1 MQSNVELINIFLF
14 GRCYDEI
21 FTQLINVSSVEFAGC
36 FACATDNGFRIYNV
50 DPLKEKER
58 HIFSEGGLGH
68 IEMLFRCN
76 YLALIGGGIRS
87 LYPQNKVIIWD
98 DFNKAPTFSLDFDT
112 PVKAVRLRR
121 DRIVVVLEGLIKVF
135 TFTSKPQQ
143 LHVFETN
150 SNPLGLCVLC
160 PSSNKPILAY
170 PSRMNGHVSVSQIQ
184 RTIHITLQQH
194 VIIQFHSIYLI
205 KIVDLAKTD
214 RTPLEIIAHE
224 SAVTCLALNIQG
236 TRLATAGER
245 GTLIRIFDTSD
256 GTKLAELRRGTHHV
270 SIPCIPTGSFILH
283 SFAYNIYID
292 LLNHFRQ
299 EFIASISIW
308 NQPKSVCH
316 PIMAPFT
323 FSTLRKHEQ
332 KTKVYRFYP
341 NISPAN
347 GHFANFRYHRGRR
360 AFGKHLQDFLHF
372 NQTF

>member
-1 MQSNVELINIFLF
+1 MNICDNNLF
-14 GRCYDEI
+14 GNGLLYVTFNQD
-21 FTQLINVSSVEFAGC
+21 QGC

-98 DFNKAPTFSLDFDT
+98 DFNKAPTFALDFDS

-170 PSRMNGHVSVSQIQ
+170 PSRMNGHVS
-184 RTIHITLQQH
+184 
-194 VIIQFHSIYLI
+194 
-205 KIVDLAKTD
+205 IVDLAKTD

-245 GTLIRIFDTSD
+245 GTLIRIFDTND
-256 GTKLAELRRGTHHV
+256 GTKLAELRRGTHHARIYCINFNMESTKICV
-270 SIPCIPTGSFILH
+270 SSDHGTIHIFNIEETRTKDQGLQILPKYFTSQWSFCKF
-283 SFAYNIYID
+283 SVPQGAP
-292 LLNHFRQ
+292 
-299 EFIASISIW
+299 SI
-308 NQPKSVCH
+308 C
-316 PIMAPFT
+316 
-323 FSTLRKHEQ
+323 
-332 KTKVYRFYP
+332 
-341 NISPAN
+341 
-347 GHFANFRYHRGRR
+347 
-360 AFGKHLQDFLHF
+360 AFGPDGNSVIVLCANASYYKFSFNSKGECTTDVCTQFLELSDEH
-372 NQTF
+372 T

>member
-1 MQSNVELINIFLF
+1 MIFNV
-14 GRCYDEI
+14 
-21 FTQLINVSSVEFAGC
+21 VSFHSAGC

-98 DFNKAPTFSLDFDT
+98 DFNKAPTFALDFDT

-170 PSRMNGHVSVSQIQ
+170 PARMNGHVSV
-184 RTIHITLQQH
+184 RK
-194 VIIQFHSIYLI
+194 FLI
-205 KIVDLAKTD
+205 L
-214 RTPLEIIAHE
+214 
-224 SAVTCLALNIQG
+224 
-236 TRLATAGER
+236 
-245 GTLIRIFDTSD
+245 
-256 GTKLAELRRGTHHV
+256 
-270 SIPCIPTGSFILH
+270 FIL
-283 SFAYNIYID
+283 F
-292 LLNHFRQ
+292 LNLHF
-299 EFIASISIW
+299 SIS
-308 NQPKSVCH
+308 
-316 PIMAPFT
+316 F
-323 FSTLRKHEQ
+323 
-332 KTKVYRFYP
+332 
-341 NISPAN
+341 
-347 GHFANFRYHRGRR
+347 
-360 AFGKHLQDFLHF
+360 LQ
-372 NQTF
+372 

>member
-1 MQSNVELINIFLF
+1 MMIS
-14 GRCYDEI
+14 
-21 FTQLINVSSVEFAGC
+21 GC

-76 YLALIGGGIRS
+76 YLAIIGGGIRS

-98 DFNKAPTFSLDFDT
+98 DFNKAPSFSLDFDT

-143 LHVFETN
+143 TQVFETN

-170 PSRMNGHVSVSQIQ
+170 PSRMSGHVSVVCSSSYFIPTKIYQFRWRINFGFPLFLF
-184 RTIHITLQQH
+184 LQ
-194 VIIQFHSIYLI
+194 V
-205 KIVDLAKTD
+205 VDLLKTD

-236 TRLATAGER
+236 TRIATAGER
-245 GTLIRIFDTSD
+245 GTLIRIFDTND

-270 SIPCIPTGSFILH
+270 CTFFLSFFFGFYFGSF
-283 SFAYNIYID
+283 YNNIV
-292 LLNHFRQ
+292 
-299 EFIASISIW
+299 
-308 NQPKSVCH
+308 SVC
-316 PIMAPFT
+316 
-323 FSTLRKHEQ
+323 
-332 KTKVYRFYP
+332 
-341 NISPAN
+341 
-347 GHFANFRYHRGRR
+347 
-360 AFGKHLQDFLHF
+360 FGYFPGKNLLH
-372 NQTF
+372 

>member
-1 MQSNVELINIFLF
+1 MQSAIITVQP
-14 GRCYDEI
+14 
-21 FTQLINVSSVEFAGC
+21 FTMFVWSILGC

-58 HIFSEGGLGH
+58 HIFHEGGLGH

-98 DFNKAPTFSLDFDT
+98 DFNKAPTFALDFDS

-170 PSRMNGHVSVSQIQ
+170 PSRMNGHVSVSDTL
-184 RTIHITLQQH
+184 TIVYLPMGFIYFFFCSGFQLQ
-194 VIIQFHSIYLI
+194 
-205 KIVDLAKTD
+205 IVDLAKTD

-245 GTLIRIFDTSD
+245 GTLIRIFDTND
-256 GTKLAELRRGTHHV
+256 GTKLAELRRGTHYV
-270 SIPCIPTGSFILH
+270 SENRFLFSYFI
-283 SFAYNIYID
+283 
-292 LLNHFRQ
+292 
-299 EFIASISIW
+299 
-308 NQPKSVCH
+308 
-316 PIMAPFT
+316 
-323 FSTLRKHEQ
+323 
-332 KTKVYRFYP
+332 
-341 NISPAN
+341 
-347 GHFANFRYHRGRR
+347 
-360 AFGKHLQDFLHF
+360 
-372 NQTF
+372 

>member
-1 MQSNVELINIFLF
+1 MCF
-14 GRCYDEI
+14 GFI
-21 FTQLINVSSVEFAGC
+21 SGC

-98 DFNKAPTFSLDFDT
+98 DFNKAPTFALDFDT

-170 PSRMNGHVSVSQIQ
+170 PSRMNGHVSVCKFYF
-184 RTIHITLQQH
+184 TIR
-194 VIIQFHSIYLI
+194 S
-205 KIVDLAKTD
+205 
-214 RTPLEIIAHE
+214 
-224 SAVTCLALNIQG
+224 
-236 TRLATAGER
+236 
-245 GTLIRIFDTSD
+245 
-256 GTKLAELRRGTHHV
+256 
-270 SIPCIPTGSFILH
+270 
-283 SFAYNIYID
+283 
-292 LLNHFRQ
+292 
-299 EFIASISIW
+299 
-308 NQPKSVCH
+308 
-316 PIMAPFT
+316 T
-323 FSTLRKHEQ
+323 FSSL
-332 KTKVYRFYP
+332 
-341 NISPAN
+341 I
-347 GHFANFRYHRGRR
+347 
-360 AFGKHLQDFLHF
+360 D
-372 NQTF
+372 

>member
-270 SIPCIPTGSFILH
+270 SISCIPH
-283 SFAYNIYID
+283 
-292 LLNHFRQ
+292 
-299 EFIASISIW
+299 
-308 NQPKSVCH
+308 
-316 PIMAPFT
+316 
-323 FSTLRKHEQ
+323 
-332 KTKVYRFYP
+332 
-341 NISPAN
+341 
-347 GHFANFRYHRGRR
+347 
-360 AFGKHLQDFLHF
+360 
-372 NQTF
+372 